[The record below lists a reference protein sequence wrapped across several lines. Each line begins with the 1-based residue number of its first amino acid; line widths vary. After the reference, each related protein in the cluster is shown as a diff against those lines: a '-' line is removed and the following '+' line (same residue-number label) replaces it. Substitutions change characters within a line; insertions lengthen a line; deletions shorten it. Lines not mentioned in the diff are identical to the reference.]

1 MFYKYHICLHV
12 FWSMFEACLKYVW
25 NMLRAH
31 FSLFRHVKPWPPGS
45 RLSAEAQE
53 STVYLV
59 TMSDR
64 ATQLR
69 SCAPRRICMT
79 LNTCPGKIRRRVHPR
94 GRQHSQRPR
103 RTPQRT
109 RLRSPCRRI
118 RKRSSAKNTR
128 ENTWKHVKTRETFEK
143 HTSNILEIT
152 CKHILKHTFNWLSYF
167 HFRCHIKCIISYE
180 GMISYIPS

>member
-25 NMLRAH
+25 NMFRAH

-64 ATQLR
+64 ATRLR
-69 SCAPRRICMT
+69 SCAPSGVCT
-79 LNTCPGKIRRRVHPR
+79 NVNTCPGKIRRRVHPR

-128 ENTWKHVKTRETFEK
+128 ENTWKHVKRLKNILQTYLK
-143 HTSNILEIT
+143 HTSNILQT
-152 CKHILKHTFNWLSYF
+152 YFKHTWN
-167 HFRCHIKCIISYE
+167 HV
-180 GMISYIPS
+180 